1 MCWLSGE
8 PTVDEMLLDPTVIA
22 MMSRDGVEPDDVRL
36 LIRDVSSRLKRD
48 TRSTVQPPDPRVA
61 ADAMAPLASGEFL
74 SDEAGLPHRSDRPPR
89 KRARFPGGP

>member
-48 TRSTVQPPDPRVA
+48 TRSTVQPPDP
-61 ADAMAPLASGEFL
+61 PSGSRCNGAFGRWRN
-74 SDEAGLPHRSDRPPR
+74 AQ
-89 KRARFPGGP
+89 